1 MIIYESSLN
10 NFIYNC
16 NMTQIVEDIQKGLLL
31 SGFNIGNQREI
42 DSQKE
47 SLSLVASALDK
58 DDISKDI
65 NVAIEYKLDVT
76 SNRIDL
82 LIYGKNFNDED
93 NLVVVELKQWSV

>member
-42 DSQKE
+42 DS
-47 SLSLVASALDK
+47 
-58 DDISKDI
+58 
-65 NVAIEYKLDVT
+65 
-76 SNRIDL
+76 
-82 LIYGKNFNDED
+82 
-93 NLVVVELKQWSV
+93 